1 MATPLKLKGDVLSHP
16 PYSPDLAPS
25 DHHLFGWRGFE
36 EARDSGIMMRSLQ
49 LCKVGYTSNQ
59 KPSSKLESRSFQNIG
74 TSVWQSTGT
83 TLKSSV

>member
-1 MATPLKLKGDVLSHP
+1 MKGVL
-16 PYSPDLAPS
+16 
-25 DHHLFGWRGFE
+25 G
-36 EARDSGIMMRSLQ
+36 ARDSGIMMRSLQ

-59 KPSSKLESRSFQNIG
+59 KPSLKLELRSFQNVD